1 MPIRTSNISSAQ
13 TVKEA
18 KDIGSVFLSMFGG
31 YQQLILRELFSNL
44 METTPERTG
53 TLRYNWRFQPGGKVG
68 SFLQENDGT
77 SRPYPREP
85 EDVEYQRPFKEF
97 TIYNNSPYIN
107 IVNSG
112 LGGNENNQGFIQRAL
127 AMTDAKL

>member
-1 MPIRTSNISSAQ
+1 MPITTSDLSPQQ

-18 KDIGSVFLSMFGG
+18 KDIGTVFLTMFGG
-31 YQQLILRELFSNL
+31 YQQLILKELFANL

-53 TLRYNWRFQPGGKVG
+53 TLRFNWHFNPYKNAG
-68 SFLQENDGT
+68 SELEDNDGT
-77 SRPYPREP
+77 KKPWPREP
-85 EDVEYQRPFKEF
+85 DDKTYQRAFSHF

-112 LGGNENNQGFIQRAL
+112 LGGNNHNEGFIQRAL
-127 AMTDAKL
+127 EMTSRL